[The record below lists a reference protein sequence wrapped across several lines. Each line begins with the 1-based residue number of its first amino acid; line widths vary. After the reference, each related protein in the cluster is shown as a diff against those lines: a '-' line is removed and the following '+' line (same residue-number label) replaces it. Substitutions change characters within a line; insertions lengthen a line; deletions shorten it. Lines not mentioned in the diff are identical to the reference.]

1 VYEKFA
7 PHLANV
13 VVEEMP
19 EREAIP
25 EVQPVEADT
34 KEETLV
40 STPVTE
46 LSEEVAAE
54 SPAELPEVIKAPK
67 VELKG
72 LTVLG
77 KIDLPT
83 PKPKENAP
91 AATVTEPSAE
101 PLTEKPVE
109 SPVGKQNRPQRGEK
123 PRESQRQERPRKNPV
138 ALNRERE
145 AKEAEERRKAE
156 AIKLKEKKTLYY
168 QNRVKP
174 SVPTKAVRL
183 IDEPLVH
190 ADENTMKKDPPK
202 TWIGKFLRWLTT

>member
-1 VYEKFA
+1 MRLGQLARKVAVHPSEIVSFLSKHNITVEDTTNARVDDEHVKLVYEKFA

-109 SPVGKQNRPQRGEK
+109 SPVGKQNRPRRGEK
-123 PRESQRQERPRKNPV
+123 PRESQRQER
-138 ALNRERE
+138 AG
-145 AKEAEERRKAE
+145 A
-156 AIKLKEKKTLYY
+156 T
-168 QNRVKP
+168 
-174 SVPTKAVRL
+174 
-183 IDEPLVH
+183 
-190 ADENTMKKDPPK
+190 
-202 TWIGKFLRWLTT
+202 